1 MKNFGTVIDNFDAVT
16 KQYVDNK
23 VPTDEHI
30 KGIKVDNAT
39 LADTAKKVQN
49 AFTYKAHNKAKG
61 TTVPITY
68 DGSEAARLDFSA
80 DDFAYDYNLVNDI
93 TVKLAEDV
101 KTSLG
106 KADTALQ
113 SAPVTSVN
121 GKTGDVTLGA
131 GDVGALPSST
141 KFVSSV
147 NGQSGAVTGLATTS
161 EVNAKYTKPSDGIPK
176 SDLASSVQ
184 TSLGKADTALQ
195 SAPVTSVNGKTGDV
209 TGLAT
214 KDEVN
219 AKQNALTETQLAAVD
234 SGITEAKRTKYDGY
248 EEIINQKAN
257 SADLATV
264 ATSGNYND
272 LLNKPTI
279 PTDYVPNTRKVN
291 NKALSSDITLG
302 ASDVGAL
309 PTAGGTVTGNLTVGG
324 NLTVNGTTTTVD
336 STTLQVKDKLI
347 EVAHGNTEKL
357 TSPAGIVAPKYDG
370 TNSGALVFNGDG
382 IASVGDVVLDAS
394 GNIDVT
400 QSNLQPLATR
410 TGLVNDNLV
419 KYDGTNQTLVDTGKK
434 ISDFA
439 TVAQVNAK
447 YTKPESGIPK
457 SDLAI
462 GVQASLDKAD
472 NAVQSFEAEATIDDT
487 TGTPTVEVVKS
498 GESTAPTYTFNF
510 KHLKGTDGQQ
520 GEAGLVYLGISTSEI
535 TATTYDNSPIS
546 DFSRTPKI
554 GETYI
559 MFSNKN
565 QYALMQVVAVRD
577 GRVESI
583 VYNHAKL
590 YIVSTKGQDGVSVT
604 NAIAG
609 TSTVADGKTTTPITF
624 SLSDGTTK
632 EINVEAQNGTDG
644 AQGIGVKSI
653 TSGTPTVVNDKTNTP
668 ITITLTDNTTVDL
681 VVSAE
686 NGKDGTSATV
696 DIVQSIGQSTTAVMS
711 QKAVTDELNKK
722 ANTSDIPTKYVVSVN
737 GESGEVKNIAK
748 TNSANTFTG
757 DQTVTGNGSV
767 SGNFTV
773 GGNLT
778 VNGTTTT
785 VDSTTLQVKDK
796 LIEVAHGNTTT
807 LTTPAGLVAPKYD
820 GTNSGALVFDSTGTA
835 YVGDVTLKD
844 GNIDVANSGLQPL
857 ATRTGLVGGN
867 LVQYD
872 SSAQTLKDSGKKIS
886 DLALKTD
893 ISGKLS
899 KTENTGVNVLGTTK
913 ATTTL
918 GGNQLVAPNGIIFAG
933 TAANAGLVTRG
944 ICGVSTPDSNGA
956 CSKENLYINYDGN
969 NDFNAGRQVVLNAG
983 AVGNHL
989 GSNMYQYAVPRGD
1002 IVKAWVESKGYATT
1016 SQVEARYEKPT
1027 NGIPKTDLESAVQ
1040 TSLGKADSA
1049 LQAKDISGKA
1059 NLAGGNTFSGVQT
1072 INAPTDVS
1080 GSEQTTMKVKTSN
1093 GGAIIFGKQ
1102 GANSGTMIR
1111 LDQADG
1117 TCRLRFRSSATA
1129 GAMVWEQPEQGAH
1142 LYVDLGK
1149 DGSDKH
1155 RVTFPS
1161 SAGTLALTSQ
1171 IPTVNNGT
1179 LTIQKNGTNVATFS
1193 ANQSTNSTA
1202 NITVPVK
1209 VSELTNDSG
1218 YTTNKG
1224 TVTQVKINGA
1234 TKSPDSAG
1242 LVDLGTGF
1250 AKTADLPIKSAS
1262 LSGTTLYLTL

>member
-106 KADTALQ
+106 KADTA
-113 SAPVTSVN
+113 
-121 GKTGDVTLGA
+121 
-131 GDVGALPSST
+131 
-141 KFVSSV
+141 
-147 NGQSGAVTGLATTS
+147 
-161 EVNAKYTKPSDGIPK
+161 
-176 SDLASSVQ
+176 
-184 TSLGKADTALQ
+184 
-195 SAPVTSVNGKTGDV
+195 
-209 TGLAT
+209 
-214 KDEVN
+214 
-219 AKQNALTETQLAAVD
+219 
-234 SGITEAKRTKYDGY
+234 
-248 EEIINQKAN
+248 
-257 SADLATV
+257 
-264 ATSGNYND
+264 
-272 LLNKPTI
+272 
-279 PTDYVPNTRKVN
+279 
-291 NKALSSDITLG
+291 
-302 ASDVGAL
+302 
-309 PTAGGTVTGNLTVGG
+309 
-324 NLTVNGTTTTVD
+324 
-336 STTLQVKDKLI
+336 
-347 EVAHGNTEKL
+347 
-357 TSPAGIVAPKYDG
+357 
-370 TNSGALVFNGDG
+370 
-382 IASVGDVVLDAS
+382 
-394 GNIDVT
+394 
-400 QSNLQPLATR
+400 
-410 TGLVNDNLV
+410 
-419 KYDGTNQTLVDTGKK
+419 
-434 ISDFA
+434 
-439 TVAQVNAK
+439 
-447 YTKPESGIPK
+447 
-457 SDLAI
+457 
-462 GVQASLDKAD
+462 
-472 NAVQSFEAEATIDDT
+472 VQSFEAEATIDDT
-487 TGTPTVEVVKS
+487 TGMPTVEVVKS

-535 TATTYDNSPIS
+535 TATTYYNSPIS

-604 NAIAG
+604 NAITG

-632 EINVEAQNGTDG
+632 EVQVEAQNGNDGKDG
-644 AQGIGVKSI
+644 AQGATGKDALVYRVLEDTILKKDKTIGLFYEDKLNRIPVVNDTLLIVGSGNQYCIGTVTRVNTITKACDIQCGTVVSTKGDTGATGPQGIGVKSI

-681 VVSAE
+681 VVSAK

-696 DIVQSIGQSTTAVMS
+696 DIVQATGQSATAVMS
-711 QKAVTDELNKK
+711 QKAVTDELNTK

-1072 INAPTDVS
+1072 INAPTNVS

-1111 LDQADG
+1111 LDQEDG
-1117 TCRLRFRSSATA
+1117 TCRLRFRSSETA

-1193 ANQSTNSTA
+1193 ANQSGNATA
-1202 NITVPVK
+1202 NITVP
-1209 VSELTNDSG
+1209 T
-1218 YTTNKG
+1218 
-1224 TVTQVKINGA
+1224 
-1234 TKSPDSAG
+1234 
-1242 LVDLGTGF
+1242 F
-1250 AKTADLPIKSAS
+1250 S
-1262 LSGTTLYLTL
+1262 LSGTTLTITTN